1 MSFKSNISSG
11 CLENANS
18 LIQIILHASKPLLF
32 CVSLLLVVAW
42 LTGKKL
48 SRFVKPEKPKTSTI
62 IREIASILS
71 LISLIVLV
79 MFLIYSLVIFS
90 LVLFAYWLLAQPQ
103 AQSFL
108 SVLSLTAQNIW
119 AVAGSSL
126 IAVFTGSFIGFS
138 SSMYLNYFLIPDWER
153 GEGLHDVN
161 SIIKMFKKLN
171 SFNPVPHIDVAQGCF
186 IGLDLKKAP
195 IYITWKK
202 IRETHI
208 QILGSTGAGK
218 GVVMTLIASQSALAG
233 ECVIW
238 FDPKNDRFSSKILS
252 AIAKKAGK
260 EFHLIN
266 LNPDQPPQFNI
277 LADAKSHE
285 IEELLVAGF
294 DLIGKGSDG
303 DFYRGKDED
312 AAIQASKIAIENN
325 ATSIPAL
332 IQQCALIED
341 ITSQENFWRK
351 LNKLGGLEVINTE
364 KGINLIDAINKGAI
378 IYIIGSTENER
389 VKMLQKMLLVRIMQ
403 IIKKQDRSKNLRPI
417 CSVLDEFKHLLSPTA
432 LTGLGVVRD
441 FNVHFLLAH
450 QSLGDLDSCAGIT
463 RAQAEGAVLDNTAI
477 KIIYKLGDSDY
488 AEKLS
493 KNSGKRPIFV
503 EQSNKSLG
511 DDNIGTGGWRETHV
525 PVIDAD
531 VLTHL
536 PMSTDREGQA
546 NTGVIFGVGIAKLF
560 YVGPIPVS
568 GNSPLP
574 KSAPKYQRN
583 PTTTTRDLI

>member
-1 MSFKSNISSG
+1 MLKEIGMSVKINLSSW
-11 CLENANS
+11 CIDQANF
-18 LIQIILHASKPLLF
+18 LIQIIVHASKPLMF
-32 CVSLLLVVAW
+32 CLSLLLVMAW

-48 SRFVKPEKPKTSTI
+48 SRFVKPEKPKTSKI
-62 IREIASILS
+62 IRDIASIAS
-71 LISLIVLV
+71 PISLLA
-79 MFLIYSLVIFS
+79 LVIFL
-90 LVLFAYWLLAQPQ
+90 LVLFAYLLATQLHD
-103 AQSFL
+103 QSFF
-108 SVLSLTAQNIW
+108 SVLKLVSQKIW
-119 AVAGSSL
+119 AVADSSL
-126 IAVFTGSFIGFS
+126 IAVFAGSFTGIFS
-138 SSMYLNYFLIPDWER
+138 SIYFNYYLIPDLER
-153 GEGLHDVN
+153 GEGLHDVK
-161 SIIKMFKKLN
+161 SIIKLLKKLN
-171 SFNPVPHIDVAQGCF
+171 SFNPLPYIDVARGCF

-195 IYITWKK
+195 IYIAWKK

-208 QILGSTGAGK
+208 QIFGSTGGGK
-218 GVVMTLIASQSALAG
+218 GVIMSLIASQSALAG

-238 FDPKNDRFSSKILS
+238 FDPKNDRYSPKILS

-266 LNPDQPPQFNI
+266 LNPDQLPQFNI
-277 LADAKSHE
+277 LANAQAHE

-294 DLIGKGSDG
+294 DLIGKGTDG
-303 DFYRGKDED
+303 DFHRGKDED
-312 AAIQASKIAIENN
+312 AAIQASKIAVEEN
-325 ATSIPAL
+325 AISIPAL
-332 IQQCALIED
+332 IQQCALRED
-341 ITSQENFWRK
+341 ITKQENFWRK
-351 LNKLGGLEVINTE
+351 LNKLVGLEVINTE
-364 KGINLIDAINKGAI
+364 LGLNLTEAISKGAI

-417 CSVLDEFKHLLSPTA
+417 CAVLDEFKHLLSPTA

-450 QSLGDLDSCAGIT
+450 QSLGDLDSCAGIS

-477 KIIYKLGDSDY
+477 KIIYKIGDSDY

-503 EQSNKSLG
+503 EQSNKNLNEENAS
-511 DDNIGTGGWRETHV
+511 TGGWRETHV

-560 YVGPIPVS
+560 HVGHITVL
-568 GNSPLP
+568 GNAPLP
-574 KSAPKYQRN
+574 KNAPKYQN
-583 PTTTTRDLI
+583 ISSETSSDLI

>member
-1 MSFKSNISSG
+1 MSISNNFSTLCLQSANYLIGVLSIFSRPHWFVISFFVFLFWLVGEKLKSF
-11 CLENANS
+11 
-18 LIQIILHASKPLLF
+18 SKPELPLMSPVIRGIGAWIHLVGYLIIIF
-32 CVSLLLVVAW
+32 FGLYIFALIITTELGFIFLNSSQGLGLILVLKNGIVALWEAAKTVTLSLVLGGG
-42 LTGKKL
+42 TGL
-48 SRFVKPEKPKTSTI
+48 
-62 IREIASILS
+62 
-71 LISLIVLV
+71 LISLILT
-79 MFLIYSLVIFS
+79 LKVIPK
-90 LVLFAYWLLAQPQ
+90 Y
-103 AQSFL
+103 
-108 SVLSLTAQNIW
+108 
-119 AVAGSSL
+119 
-126 IAVFTGSFIGFS
+126 
-138 SSMYLNYFLIPDWER
+138 ER

-161 SIIKMFKKLN
+161 SIIKLFKKLN
-171 SFNPVPHIDVAQGCF
+171 SFNPVPHIDLSRGCF
-186 IGLDLKKAP
+186 IGLDLNKAP
-195 IYITWKK
+195 IYISWKK

-218 GVVMTLIASQSALAG
+218 GVVMSLIASQSALAG

-238 FDPKNDRFSSKILS
+238 FDPKNDRYSPKILS

-266 LNPDQPPQFNI
+266 LNPEQPPQFNI
-277 LADAKSHE
+277 LANAQSYE

-294 DLIGKGSDG
+294 DLIGKGTDG
-303 DFYRGKDED
+303 DFHRGKDED
-312 AAIQASKIAIENN
+312 AAIQASQIAVEKIAQ
-325 ATSIPAL
+325 SIPAL
-332 IQQCALIED
+332 IDQCGLIED
-341 ITSQENFWRK
+341 IANQENFWRK

-364 KGINLIDAINKGAI
+364 GGLNLIEAISKGAI

-417 CSVLDEFKHLLSPTA
+417 CAVLDEFKHLLSPTA

-450 QSLGDLDSCAGIT
+450 QSLGDLDSCAGIS

-477 KIIYKLGDSDY
+477 KIIYKIGDSDY

-503 EQSNKSLG
+503 EQSNKSLNE
-511 DDNIGTGGWRETHV
+511 DNASTGGWRETHV

-536 PMSTDREGQA
+536 PISTDREGQA

-560 YVGPIPVS
+560 HVGHITVS
-568 GNSPLP
+568 GNAPLP
-574 KSAPKYQRN
+574 KNAPKYQSISSATN
-583 PTTTTRDLI
+583 SDLI